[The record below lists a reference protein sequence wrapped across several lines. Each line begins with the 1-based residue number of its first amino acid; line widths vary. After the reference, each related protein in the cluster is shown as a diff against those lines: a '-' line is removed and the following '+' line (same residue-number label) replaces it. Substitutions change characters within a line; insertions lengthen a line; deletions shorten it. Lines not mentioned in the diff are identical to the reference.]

1 MKRVSIFT
9 PETAVPS
16 AVSGP
21 RYVFTTANQFLRASG
36 KPPLFDVKLVGCKKE
51 VKLQEGVFTVSV
63 DQTIDQVTSTDLVII
78 PALFGDM
85 KKAVALNKD
94 AIPWIVEQHTN
105 GAEIAS
111 LCVGAF
117 LLAAS
122 GLLDGKKCSTHWAYY
137 NEFQHAFPQVELAEG
152 CVITEDAGIYSSGGA
167 NSLWNLLLYL
177 LEKYTDRDTAILASK
192 YFAIDIDR
200 NSQSAFTIFKGQ
212 KEHNDNDVLR
222 IQEYL
227 EKNYKDKITI
237 DELADLGAMSRRS
250 FERRFKKATKNT
262 AIEYLQ
268 RVKIEAAK
276 RDFESTR
283 KNVNDVMYDVG
294 YTDSKA
300 FRTVFKRLT
309 GLTPIAYRNKYSKM

>member
-137 NEFQHAFPQVELAEG
+137 NEFQDAFPQVEVAEG
-152 CVITEDAGIYSSGGA
+152 RVITEDAGIYSSGGA

-200 NSQSAFTIFKGQ
+200 SSQSAFTIFKGQ

-294 YTDSKA
+294 YTDNKA
-300 FRTVFKRLT
+300 FRTVFKRFT